1 MKPEHTTS
9 NLTPACGIDRSLVAT
24 IYRQHHVWLYNMV
37 RRRLDGQQSDAWD
50 LVHDTFERVL
60 KLPSWEASGQPR
72 GYLGTIAKR
81 LLIDR
86 HRRRAIEQAYL
97 QALAE
102 QPEQLAPSPEAV
114 AEMVEQLNTIC
125 ETLDA
130 MPRRMR
136 QVFILA
142 RMDGLPYGEVAAQLN
157 ISMNVV
163 QKDMIQAW
171 QHFYYAINQ

>member
-1 MKPEHTTS
+1 
-9 NLTPACGIDRSLVAT
+9 
-24 IYRQHHVWLYNMV
+24 
-37 RRRLDGQQSDAWD
+37 
-50 LVHDTFERVL
+50 
-60 KLPSWEASGQPR
+60 
-72 GYLGTIAKR
+72 
-81 LLIDR
+81 
-86 HRRRAIEQAYL
+86 
-97 QALAE
+97 
-102 QPEQLAPSPEAV
+102 LAPSPEAV